1 MGVDVTSDR
10 TSRSITIICLHR
22 HHVEDNIFVGESQP
36 VRQLSII
43 GGYMARHL
51 EEATHLISA
60 IFWRVTI
67 LYSILRMVNSCLSS
81 VIFKGWFFWF
91 SFGCGGMSRALPW
104 LQQQRICLHAGFGST
119 IARESQPKNNWMR
132 RHLANHMN
140 IHQAWHVYHVYAK
153 WFAKSRGVAFQA
165 FFHGHF
171 LRNRTPLCIY
181 IYCVYIYYI
190 YSIHIF
196 HTFHTFHGKWNWFI

>member
-10 TSRSITIICLHR
+10 TSRSITIICL

-91 SFGCGGMSRALPW
+91 SFGCGGMSGALPG

-119 IARESQPKNNWMR
+119 IARESQPKKQLDAATPGESHEHPSGMAC
-132 RHLANHMN
+132 LSCLCQM
-140 IHQAWHVYHVYAK
+140 ICQVPGCGI
-153 WFAKSRGVAFQA
+153 SG
-165 FFHGHF
+165 F
-171 LRNRTPLCIY
+171 LPWTFSKKQDTSMYIY
-181 IYCVYIYYI
+181 IYFIYYI
-190 YSIHIF
+190 
-196 HTFHTFHGKWNWFI
+196 

>member
-10 TSRSITIICLHR
+10 TSRSITIICL

-43 GGYMARHL
+43 GGYMARHW

-119 IARESQPKNNWMR
+119 IARESQPTKKIGCGDTWR
-132 RHLANHMN
+132 ITWTSIRHGMFIMFMPNDLPSPGV
-140 IHQAWHVYHVYAK
+140 WH
-153 WFAKSRGVAFQA
+153 FRLS
-165 FFHGHF
+165 
-171 LRNRTPLCIY
+171 
-181 IYCVYIYYI
+181 
-190 YSIHIF
+190 SMDIF
-196 HTFHTFHGKWNWFI
+196 